1 MDIKNSDTQYEKSK
15 ITAYTEEEILA
26 LIDFACNVSSP
37 DFNNGS
43 QLGQERGKGRTFLDF
58 PCFIY

>member
-1 MDIKNSDTQYEKSK
+1 MKLKNPETEPAKTK

-26 LIDFACNVSSP
+26 LIDFASSVSSP

-43 QLGQERGKGRTFLDF
+43 RPGWDK
-58 PCFIY
+58 

>member
-15 ITAYTEEEILA
+15 IKAYTEEEILA
-26 LIDFACNVSSP
+26 LIDFAYTVSSS

-43 QLGQERGKGRTFLDF
+43 QLG
-58 PCFIY
+58 

>member
-43 QLGQERGKGRTFLDF
+43 QLG
-58 PCFIY
+58 

>member
-1 MDIKNSDTQYEKSK
+1 MEIKNSETQCEKPK

-26 LIDFACNVSSP
+26 LIDFACTVSSP

-43 QLGQERGKGRTFLDF
+43 HLG
-58 PCFIY
+58 

>member
-1 MDIKNSDTQYEKSK
+1 MEIKNSETESEKSK

-26 LIDFACNVSSP
+26 LIDFACTVSSP

-43 QLGQERGKGRTFLDF
+43 HLG
-58 PCFIY
+58 